1 MDLEVIASSCN
12 GYVGA
17 DLEALCREAARLAYR
32 RSSNSS
38 DNTSMLRIRMEDWV
52 SAKSLVG
59 PSMTRGVAKE
69 VSKVSWDDIGGLKDL
84 KVLYNSHLDI
94 ILLSIGK
101 IYRKGN
107 LPWSFTFSHT
117 KLLSLFLSRKSYNK
131 QLSGQ

>member
-32 RSSNSS
+32 RSSNSN
-38 DNTSMLRIRMEDWV
+38 DNASMLRIRMEDWV

-59 PSMTRGVAKE
+59 PSMNRGIAKE

-84 KVLYNSHLDI
+84 KVLFI
-94 ILLSIGK
+94 IHIWIL
-101 IYRKGN
+101 
-107 LPWSFTFSHT
+107 FC
-117 KLLSLFLSRKSYNK
+117 FLSFPKVVMKKFTYT
-131 QLSGQ
+131 

>member
-1 MDLEVIASSCN
+1 MDNDADLEVIASSCN

-32 RSSNSS
+32 RSSNSNNDS
-38 DNTSMLRIRMEDWV
+38 SMLRIRMEDWE

-84 KVLYNSHLDI
+84 KVHDTSHLDI
-94 ILLSIGK
+94 ILLSI
-101 IYRKGN
+101 
-107 LPWSFTFSHT
+107 FS
-117 KLLSLFLSRKSYNK
+117 
-131 QLSGQ
+131 

>member
-1 MDLEVIASSCN
+1 LDDDVDLEIIASSCN

-32 RSSNSS
+32 RTSHSNNACSI
-38 DNTSMLRIRMEDWV
+38 LRIRMEDWI

-84 KVLYNSHLDI
+84 KVHQNSHLDI
-94 ILLSIGK
+94 LLC
-101 IYRKGN
+101 
-107 LPWSFTFSHT
+107 TFS
-117 KLLSLFLSRKSYNK
+117 LSCDKEV
-131 QLSGQ
+131 

>member
-32 RSSNSS
+32 RSSNSN
-38 DNTSMLRIRMEDWV
+38 DNGSMLSIRMEDWV

-69 VSKVSWDDIGGLKDL
+69 VLKVSWDDIGGLKDL
-84 KVLYNSHLDI
+84 KVLY
-94 ILLSIGK
+94 K
-101 IYRKGN
+101 
-107 LPWSFTFSHT
+107 FTFGYYFAFY
-117 KLLSLFLSRKSYNK
+117 LFLK
-131 QLSGQ
+131 LW

>member
-1 MDLEVIASSCN
+1 
-12 GYVGA
+12 
-17 DLEALCREAARLAYR
+17 
-32 RSSNSS
+32 
-38 DNTSMLRIRMEDWV
+38 MEDWV

-107 LPWSFTFSHT
+107 LPWSFSLSQT
-117 KLLSLFLSRKSYNK
+117 KLLSLSLSLSRKSYNK